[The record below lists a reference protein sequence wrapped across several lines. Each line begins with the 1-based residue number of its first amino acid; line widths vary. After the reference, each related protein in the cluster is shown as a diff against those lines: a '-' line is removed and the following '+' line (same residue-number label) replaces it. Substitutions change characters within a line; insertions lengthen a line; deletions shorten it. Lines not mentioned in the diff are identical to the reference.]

1 MKLTKKQAKNFLKGW
16 EYVKEYNKTNNKQIT
31 QEEYID
37 AFDETI
43 KEGKDF
49 CAKCNLCDINK

>member
-16 EYVKEYNKTNNKQIT
+16 DIVKEHNKGKLKQISM
-31 QEEYID
+31 EEYIN

-49 CAKCNLCDINK
+49 CTKCNLCDFE